1 MQLKTFFLNKEDK
14 IFIQNNKSYKIEEKK
29 NKILIQISVD
39 YFFLLL
45 LKTLKLSK
53 YKNYEI
59 HGIWTTAILTC
70 KKKII
75 FENFQNKI
83 KNIIYN
89 FLLKKKFYKLF
100 SSIGVKNIFDINNEK
115 KIDVEK
121 LKKISKN
128 IFNNL
133 KNKKDVLKIRY
144 KKILIGDLIYDSYI
158 RYRVVPTVNINDK
171 FLYDIILKSLK
182 AIEFCEINLNNKGYK
197 LYHTAYT
204 SYINNGLVPRYFLYN
219 QKKVYSSGDRFST
232 IKKLS
237 INNFS
242 HMKNFSKFNQ
252 DFSKLKNKKEKI
264 VQAQKEFKKK
274 INGKLDISSV
284 YMGNK
289 SYKKN
294 KVLIPKKLD
303 NVDGVLF
310 LHDIYDAVHD
320 HSGLIFNDFYDW
332 TIFSLNIIRDFNLN
346 IAIKP
351 HPNSVNEG
359 NETYIKL
366 KNQYNNLCW
375 LNPNLSNKKILSKKN
390 IHFVVSMVGSVIYEI
405 IYFNKLG
412 ICAGN
417 SPSSSFKSTLT
428 AKNSNEYKKY
438 LINSKYLSNKI
449 KVNKLDLYKT
459 YYVNFLY
466 DLFEKQKE
474 FLDLGLYKLLDRG
487 NNSKLNYFDKKINE
501 KYLPKNL

>member
-14 IFIQNNKSYKIEEKK
+14 IFIQNNIFSKKKKK

-39 YFFLLL
+39 YFFLLI
-45 LKTLKLSK
+45 LKILKLSK

-59 HGIWTTAILTC
+59 HGIWTATIFTC
-70 KKKII
+70 KKKLF
-75 FENFQNKI
+75 FENFQNYI
-83 KNIIYN
+83 KNKIYN
-89 FLLKKKFYKLF
+89 FLLKKKYCKLF
-100 SSIGVKNIFDINNEK
+100 SSIGIKTIFDINNEK
-115 KIDVEK
+115 KININK
-121 LKKISKN
+121 LKKVSKN
-128 IFNNL
+128 IFKNL
-133 KNKKDVLKIRY
+133 KNKKDVLKIKY
-144 KKILIGDLIYDSYI
+144 KKVLIGDLIYDSYI

-171 FLYDIILKSLK
+171 FLYDIIFKSLK

-204 SYINNGLVPRYFLYN
+204 SYINNGLVPRYFLFN
-219 QKKVYSSGDRFST
+219 KKKVYSSGDRFSS

-237 INNFS
+237 IYDFS
-242 HMKNFSKFNQ
+242 HMKNFSNFSQNY
-252 DFSKLKNKKEKI
+252 SKLKNKKKKLF
-264 VQAQKEFKKK
+264 QAKKEFKKK
-274 INGKLDISSV
+274 INGKVDISSA
-284 YMGNK
+284 YMNNK
-289 SYKKN
+289 SYKENKTPVPKN
-294 KVLIPKKLD
+294 LN

-332 TIFSLNIIRDFNLN
+332 TIFSLNTIKKFNLN
-346 IAIKP
+346 IAIKL

-359 NETYIKL
+359 IETYIKL
-366 KNQYNNLCW
+366 KNQYNTLYW
-375 LNPNLSNKKILSKKN
+375 INPNISNKKILSKKN
-390 IHFVVSMVGSVIYEI
+390 IRFAVSMVGSVIYEI

-428 AKNSNEYKKY
+428 AKNLNQYKKY
-438 LINSKYLSNKI
+438 LINSKNLSNKI

-459 YYVNFLY
+459 YYINFLY
-466 DLFEKQKE
+466 DLFEKEKE
-474 FLDLGLYKLLDRG
+474 YLDIGLYKLLDRG

-501 KYLPKNL
+501 KYLSKNL

>member
-1 MQLKTFFLNKEDK
+1 M
-14 IFIQNNKSYKIEEKK
+14 
-29 NKILIQISVD
+29 
-39 YFFLLL
+39 L

-89 FLLKKKFYKLF
+89 FFLKKKFYKLF

-115 KIDVEK
+115 KIDVDK

-264 VQAQKEFKKK
+264 VQAKKEFKKK
-274 INGKLDISSV
+274 INGMIDISSA
-284 YMGNK
+284 YMNNK
-289 SYKKN
+289 SYEEN
-294 KVLIPKKLD
+294 KIPVPKELN

-332 TIFSLNIIRDFNLN
+332 TIFSLNVIKEFNLN
-346 IAIKP
+346 IAIKL

-359 NETYIKL
+359 NRTYIKL
-366 KNQYNNLCW
+366 KKQYNNLYW
-375 LNPNLSNKKILSKKN
+375 INPSISNSKILSKKN
-390 IHFVVSMVGSVIYEI
+390 IRFAISMVGSVMYEI

-417 SPSSSFKSTLT
+417 SPSSSFKSTIT
-428 AKNSNEYKKY
+428 AKNLNQYKKY

-459 YYVNFLY
+459 YYINFMY
-466 DLFEKQKE
+466 DLFEKEKE
-474 FLDLGLYKLLDRG
+474 YLDIGLYKLLDRG

>member
-1 MQLKTFFLNKEDK
+1 MQLKTFFLNREDK
-14 IFIQNNKSYKIEEKK
+14 IFIQNNISSKKKEKK

-45 LKTLKLSK
+45 LKLLKLTK

-59 HGIWTTAILTC
+59 HGIWTTVILTC
-70 KKKII
+70 KKKFI
-75 FENFQNKI
+75 FDNLQNNI
-83 KNIIYN
+83 KNSIYN

-100 SSIGVKNIFDINNEK
+100 SSIGVKIIFDINNEE
-115 KIDVEK
+115 KINVNR
-121 LKKISKN
+121 LKKISKK
-128 IFNNL
+128 IFKNL
-133 KNKKDVLKIRY
+133 KNKKDVLKIKY
-144 KKILIGDLIYDSYI
+144 NKILIGDLIYDSYI
-158 RYRVVPTVNINDK
+158 RYRAVPTVDINDK

-219 QKKVYSSGDRFST
+219 KNKAYSSGDRFSL

-242 HMKNFSKFNQ
+242 HMKNFSQFNKN
-252 DFSKLKNKKEKI
+252 FSKLTNKNKKLL
-264 VQAQKEFKKK
+264 QAKKEFKKK
-274 INGKLDISSV
+274 INGKIDISSA
-284 YMGNK
+284 YMDNK
-289 SYKKN
+289 SYKDN
-294 KVLIPKKLD
+294 ILPIPKKL
-303 NVDGVLF
+303 NNINGVLF

-332 TIFSLNIIRDFNLN
+332 TIFSLNIIKEFNLN

-351 HPNSVNEG
+351 HPNSINEG
-359 NETYIKL
+359 NSTYIKL
-366 KNQYNNLCW
+366 KNQYSDLYW
-375 LNPNLSNKKILSKKN
+375 LNPNISNNKILSKKN
-390 IHFVVSMVGSVIYEI
+390 IRFAVSMVGSVIYEI

-428 AKNSNEYKKY
+428 AKNLNQYKKY
-438 LINSKYLSNKI
+438 LINSKNLSNKI

-459 YYVNFLY
+459 YYINFLY
-466 DLFEKQKE
+466 DLFEKEKE
-474 FLDLGLYKLLDRG
+474 FLDIGLYKLLDRG

>member
-1 MQLKTFFLNKEDK
+1 MQLKTFFLNREDK
-14 IFIQNNKSYKIEEKK
+14 IFIQNNISSGKEEKK
-29 NKILIQISVD
+29 NKILIQVSID

-45 LKTLKLSK
+45 LKILKLSK

-59 HGIWTTAILTC
+59 HGIWTTTILTC
-70 KKKII
+70 RKKLI
-75 FENFQNKI
+75 FENFQNNI
-83 KNIIYN
+83 KNKIYN
-89 FLLKKKFYKLF
+89 FFLKKKFYKLF
-100 SSIGVKNIFDINNEK
+100 SSIGVKIIFDINNEK
-115 KIDVEK
+115 KINVNR
-121 LKKISKN
+121 LKNISKN

-133 KNKKDVLKIRY
+133 QNKKDVLKIRY
-144 KKILIGDLIYDSYI
+144 NKILIGDLIYDSYI
-158 RYRVVPTVNINDK
+158 RYRVVPTVNINDR

-182 AIEFCEINLNNKGYK
+182 AIEFCEINLNSKGYK

-204 SYINNGLVPRYFLYN
+204 SYINNGLVPRYFLYKR
-219 QKKVYSSGDRFST
+219 KKVYSSGDGFSV

-242 HMKNFSKFNQ
+242 HMKNFSQFKKK
-252 DFSKLKNKKEKI
+252 FSKLNNKNKKLL
-264 VQAQKEFKKK
+264 QAKKEFKKK
-274 INGKLDISSV
+274 ISGKIDISSA
-284 YMGNK
+284 YMNNK
-289 SYKKN
+289 SYKDN
-294 KVLIPKKLD
+294 TPHVPKKL
-303 NVDGVLF
+303 NNIDGVLF

-332 TIFSLNIIRDFNLN
+332 TVFSLDAIRDFNLN

-351 HPNSVNEG
+351 HPNSVHEG
-359 NETYIKL
+359 NETYLKL
-366 KNQYNNLCW
+366 KKKYSNLFW
-375 LNPNLSNKKILSKKN
+375 LSPEISNRQILSKKN
-390 IHFVVSMVGSVIYEI
+390 VLFAISMVGSVIYEI

-428 AKNSNEYKKY
+428 AKNLDEYKKY

-466 DLFEKQKE
+466 DLFEKEKK
-474 FLDLGLYKLLDRG
+474 FLDIGLYKLLDRG

-501 KYLPKNL
+501 KYLQKN